1 MATLNEIAYNIK
13 NIVEGGVGT
22 DDSNLSMRQIKFL
35 VHATRANLLVKY
47 TNNGRRTSESV
58 YQIDLLNA
66 KSSGVTYN
74 PVLGFNDNR
83 AIRSFAYKA
92 SEAVEEDY
100 EVLPIVQNHDRMFV
114 SSSRFMSSNASK
126 IASLA
131 GDKLYIF
138 EGSSVVA
145 AGKIEMKAVFLDPT
159 KVSSYVSDETTTYPM
174 PSELIPTLTQEIIG
188 KTLNMMYTLSS
199 EQKQPNN
206 QIDERV
212 ETKKIQR

>member
-66 KSSGVTYN
+66 KSVGVTYK
-74 PVLGFNDNR
+74 PVVGFNDNR
-83 AIRSFAYKA
+83 AIRSFAFK
-92 SEAVEEDY
+92 SSTSVDEDY
-100 EVLPIVQNHDRMFV
+100 EVLAVVQNHDRMFV
-114 SSSRFMSSNASK
+114 SASK
-126 IASLA
+126 FMVANTSKYASLA
-131 GDKLYIF
+131 GDKLYVF
-138 EGSSVVA
+138 EGTSVVSS
-145 AGKIEMKAVFLDPT
+145 GKVEMKAVFLDPT
-159 KVSSYVSDETTTYPM
+159 TVSTYVDDETTTYPI

-188 KTLNMMYTLSS
+188 KTLNMMYTLGQD
-199 EQKQPNN
+199 QKQPNN
-206 QIDERV
+206 QTDER
-212 ETKKIQR
+212 TQAKKVQK